1 MQKLT
6 RTKIFSKF
14 TVDMEDPIKKS
25 SSSRTLELSNMKGK
39 KGAPHRSSFIA
50 SVPKALLQNTIAP
63 IVKLKE
69 VKITRES
76 SSHLLFFLLKTVALE
91 VKWMPFRH
99 LGKGAQE
106 FTGPLLCLSIATAFV
121 GSPEELEHSTETQA
135 DNSTASD
142 SVCTEQID
150 VGERD
155 QMEIVENVKQRNILQ
170 KLKEE
175 LEKQGIELP
184 ERIKDDEL
192 ERFYIAA
199 GGDFSMLLSSVKKT
213 IRWRETYYILT
224 PQELDGWSDLV
235 FWHGY
240 DIQFRPCLLIRLGLA
255 CSCLQPDARARFSQA
270 VVSQVEYGILNL
282 LNLEDPRIT
291 VLMDCEGIST
301 LRFPMHMVK
310 SCSNLLQNHYPSRL
324 AALYVTNLSPIVRV
338 IAQTLIQV
346 LKPVTRE
353 KLHILGDNYPRIL
366 SEYLELVP
374 SFLGGDCKCTSC
386 TRVRFN
392 DDMDIVMNS
401 KSSLHGNDEMDIEGT
416 SYDNETS
423 QDVGSHVL
431 RAIIVALL
439 MFWVLVAT
447 LAGFYESDQ
456 QNPST

>member
-1 MQKLT
+1 
-6 RTKIFSKF
+6 
-14 TVDMEDPIKKS
+14 MEDPIKKS

-91 VKWMPFRH
+91 VVRRVSKRRFPLLWNSIQGICLLNYPPFSWLQKWMPFRH

-150 VGERD
+150 VG
-155 QMEIVENVKQRNILQ
+155 
-170 KLKEE
+170 
-175 LEKQGIELP
+175 